1 MIVVRE
7 KRNEIRDSIIE
18 GIFDTFKLK
27 QDDFMNMVSDGF
39 EHRSIKFLPVLVK
52 FIT

>member
-1 MIVVRE
+1 MRFSVLVNSKQKIFFMIVVRE
-7 KRNEIRDSIIE
+7 KRNENRDSNIE

-39 EHRSIKFLPVLVK
+39 
-52 FIT
+52 